1 MIVDCFPFFN
11 ELDLLE
17 IRLHELAPVVD
28 RFVLCEATLTHSGKP
43 KPLVYMENRKRFA
56 GLPITS
62 VLVDDYPNIDL
73 TDAWALERN
82 QRQVGVSAAVELFH
96 PDLLIVSDCDE
107 IPSAEAVR
115 AASKN
120 TATSQTLDMGLYYYY
135 LNCRCKSS
143 RWKRGQIVRP
153 NGGRPDARQIRVT
166 KHAPMIRNGGWH
178 FSYLGGVE
186 KIQEKLAAFAHREK
200 DVEKWNTPEEIA
212 SRVSSGRDLFDRD
225 EKYRFVVDSTLDA
238 LPKYVRDH
246 HERFAKYLCGTTNA

>member
-43 KPLVYMENRKRFA
+43 KPLVYMENRKRFS
-56 GLPITS
+56 GFPITS
-62 VLVDDYPNIDL
+62 VLVDDYTNIDL
-73 TDAWALERN
+73 KNAWALERN

-120 TATSQTLDMGLYYYY
+120 TATHQTLDMGLYYYY
-135 LNCRCKSS
+135 LNCRCDS
-143 RWKRGQIVRP
+143 RKWNRGHVIRP
-153 NGGRPDARQIRVT
+153 NGDRPDARKIRRI
-166 KHAPMIRNGGWH
+166 KNAPMIQNGGWH
-178 FSYLGGVE
+178 FSYLGGTE

-200 DVEKWNTPEEIA
+200 DVDRWNTPEEIA
-212 SRVSSGRDLFDRD
+212 ARVTAGRDLFDRD
-225 EKYRFVVDSTLDA
+225 EKYRFVIDSTLDR
-238 LPKYVRDH
+238 LPRYVQDNPA
-246 HERFAKYLCGTTNA
+246 RFAEYLCASR